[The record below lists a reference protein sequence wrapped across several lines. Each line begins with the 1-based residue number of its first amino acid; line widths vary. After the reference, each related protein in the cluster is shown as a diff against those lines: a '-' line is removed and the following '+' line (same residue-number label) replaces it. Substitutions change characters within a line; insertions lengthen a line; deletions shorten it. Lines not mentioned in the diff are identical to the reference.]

1 MPAHFCFSGTRGR
14 SIHSSTNQFHSIHSM
29 YSKQLHVVKNLNQV
43 RQLLQVKNTGTRS
56 SDLVDANLVEEKAT
70 AADLKLQ
77 LYQMEELNIA
87 QQKLIE
93 EQTAKLAEVVASNAK
108 FISIIAHDLRS
119 PFGSIIGVLELLKD
133 SYGEYNHAEV
143 EKYIYLAS
151 NSAYGTLNLLDN
163 LLAWNSKQNKAT
175 YFKPVRINLL
185 DLVMNEFE
193 SVSSSARS
201 KQLCLTDSIPSS
213 LHLTADLQMTKTIL
227 RNLIN
232 NAIKFSYIGGQIKVS
247 ATESD
252 NNVEITVQ
260 DNGIGMSEKALRELF
275 RKNTMHS
282 TRGTEN
288 ENGTGLGLLLC
299 KEFVDKHGGNISL
312 ESETGKGTKTK
323 FTLPR
328 YI

>member
-1 MPAHFCFSGTRGR
+1 
-14 SIHSSTNQFHSIHSM
+14 M
-29 YSKQLHVVKNLNQV
+29 YSKQLHVDNNLNQV
-43 RQLLQVKNTGTRS
+43 RQLLHVKNTGTRS
-56 SDLVDANLVEEKAT
+56 SDLINANLVEEKAT
-70 AADLKLQ
+70 VADLKLQ
-77 LYQMEELNIA
+77 LYQMEVLNIA

-93 EQTAKLAEVVASNAK
+93 EQKSKLAEVVASNAN
-108 FISIIAHDLRS
+108 FLSIIAHDLRS

-133 SYGEYNHAEV
+133 SYGDYNRAEV

-163 LLAWNSKQNKAT
+163 LLAWNSTQNKAAC
-175 YFKPVRINLL
+175 FNPVRINLL

-193 SVSSSARS
+193 SISCSARS
-201 KQLCLTDSIPSS
+201 KQLSLTDSIPSD
-213 LHLTADLQMTKTIL
+213 LHLAADLQMTKTIL

-247 ATESD
+247 ALEIG
-252 NNVEITVQ
+252 NNVEITVH
-260 DNGIGMSEKALRELF
+260 DNGIGMSEKALGELF

-299 KEFVDKHGGNISL
+299 KEFVDKHGGNISI